1 MIELEDGLTLC
12 GRCIWGNAVGY
23 IVEITSRTYRI
34 RWIDGN
40 YTTQARPDLDD
51 EEIEFAEAAE

>member
-1 MIELEDGLTLC
+1 MIELEDGLSLC

-23 IVEITSRTYRI
+23 IVHVGQKTYRV

-40 YTTQARPDLDD
+40 YTTQARPDLGD
-51 EEIEFAEAAE
+51 EEIDQLQAAE